1 MEDSNLGLEEVSQG
15 HVCLEDFR
23 RIVTEAYVAG
33 YNAALQ
39 EIQIKPET
47 LTSLTEQELYC

>member
-15 HVCLEDFR
+15 NVCLEDFR

-47 LTSLTEQELYC
+47 LTSLTVHK